1 MKIYRSPWLVYIL
14 KHPGVMRQLPGLTSL
29 PSTLTAKMSTKIKF
43 SVDKIYYIFS
53 QEYPKIT
60 NMQNPHRPDQ
70 HFKKSKKSI
79 TTSANVKVIMLK
91 LIQLRKGEFFKK
103 LELKKRIK
111 KKSSCLYYKREI
123 THLNVETAN
132 GRVGKIMVK

>member
-1 MKIYRSPWLVYIL
+1 
-14 KHPGVMRQLPGLTSL
+14 
-29 PSTLTAKMSTKIKF
+29 
-43 SVDKIYYIFS
+43 
-53 QEYPKIT
+53 
-60 NMQNPHRPDQ
+60 
-70 HFKKSKKSI
+70 
-79 TTSANVKVIMLK
+79 MLK

-132 GRVGKIMVK
+132 GRVGKIMVT